1 MQEQTIFVAED
12 GTRFDNKEDC
22 LEWDEIS
29 ERVKILEEA
38 EQHMWDKWI
47 PSKGLKEQKS
57 GFILFAAIAIMIIS

>member
-38 EQHMWDKWI
+38 PNEMCDRWVPPQ
-47 PSKGLKEQKS
+47 GLKGQKS
-57 GFILFAAIAIMIIS
+57 GFNFFL

>member
-38 EQHMWDKWI
+38 GQKMSDRWI
-47 PSKGLKEQKS
+47 PPEGLQEQKAWAHS
-57 GFILFAAIAIMIIS
+57 FFCNKE